1 MKETSGGILA
11 ADGFVAAGVSC
22 GIKPENNRDLC
33 LVYADKRCAAA
44 GTFTT
49 SAFASP
55 PVMVSREHL
64 QDGHARAIVSNSGNA
79 NAATGE
85 RGLADARRMASIA
98 ADALG
103 VPSEDV
109 LVASTGKIGI
119 PLPMDRIESG
129 IRTAAQRLSPEAA
142 TEAAQAM
149 LTTDKVTKQCAVETE
164 IGARAV
170 RIGGMCKG
178 AGMICPDMA
187 TMHCFLSTDARI
199 APDVLG
205 PALREAVG
213 VSFNCITV
221 DGDMSTSD
229 TVLILANGAAGNDEI
244 PASGDAFV
252 AFRDALVYVCQSLAK
267 QIVRDGEGATKLVEI
282 RVTGAESREAGRRVG
297 RTVAN
302 SLLVKTAVHGRD
314 FNWGRIAAA
323 IGAAGVPVDPADVS
337 ITIGGVAAFR
347 KGQPGEVSER
357 DGDAAMAGDEV
368 CIEIDLGRG
377 GKEATVWT
385 CDLSTEYVTFN
396 AKYTT

>member
-1 MKETSGGILA
+1 LQEIDGGVLVA
-11 ADGFVAAGVSC
+11 HGFRAAGVAC
-22 GIKPENNRDLC
+22 GIKEEGKRDLC
-33 LVYADKRCAAA
+33 LISADERCAAA

-55 PVMVSREHL
+55 PVLVCREHL
-64 QDGHARAIVSNSGNA
+64 QAGHAQAIVSNSGNA

-85 RGLADARRMASIA
+85 RGLADARRMGDIA
-98 ADALG
+98 AELLG
-103 VPSEDV
+103 VPGGDV

-119 PLPMDRIESG
+119 PLPMDKIESG
-129 IRTAAQRLSPEAA
+129 IRAAAQRLSRDGA
-142 TEAAQAM
+142 TEAAEAM
-149 LTTDKVTKQCAVETE
+149 LTTDKVVKQCAVETQ
-164 IGARAV
+164 IGGRAV

-199 APDVLG
+199 GPEALG
-205 PALREAVG
+205 AALRHAVG

-229 TVLILANGAAGNDEI
+229 TVLILASGAAGNDEV
-244 PASGDAFV
+244 PASGEAFT
-252 AFRDALVYVCQSLAK
+252 AFRDALVYVGQSLAK

-282 RVTGAESREAGRRVG
+282 RVTGAESWESARQVG
-297 RTVAN
+297 RTVAD

-323 IGAAGVPVDPADVS
+323 IGAARVPLEPADVS
-337 ITIGGVAAFR
+337 ITIGGIAAFR
-347 KGQPGEVSER
+347 RGEPVAVSDA

-368 CIEIDLGRG
+368 RIEIDLGRG
-377 GKEATVWT
+377 PEEATVWT
-385 CDLSTEYVTFN
+385 CDLSTAYVTFN